1 MTLIQL
7 QNDLVVAKPVD
18 KKSRFWWAWASHL
31 SLKTARCLLFG
42 SGRCYIKTVI
52 IVRGIAVCFQPTEP
66 RTIQT
71 QSLKQSH
78 TKDVLRK
85 LYPEVL
91 WKASVTKVSLYLYI
105 EVHVDPMVVHG
116 SFGYVVKEARDA
128 MLAVQRRN
136 LVDRKPHLLLM
147 TFLLMT
153 SWLTYLLSRVWL
165 NAGHDHKRELVHSS
179 QQDRSA
185 QLAG

>member
-1 MTLIQL
+1 M
-7 QNDLVVAKPVD
+7 
-18 KKSRFWWAWASHL
+18 SL
-31 SLKTARCLLFG
+31 SFTPEFKDGKVFVIWKWQVLHQDGNNSEGNCCLFSANG
-42 SGRCYIKTVI
+42 TPDYSDAESETVTHQGCIK
-52 IVRGIAVCFQPTEP
+52 E
-66 RTIQT
+66 
-71 QSLKQSH
+71 
-78 TKDVLRK
+78 K

-165 NAGHDHKRELVHSS
+165 NAGHDHKRELVHKIGVLS
-179 QQDRSA
+179 
-185 QLAG
+185 